1 MLPAAELEKLGFKI
15 VIYPASALLSVTHI
29 VGQVMAQLKE
39 TGTTAH
45 LMESMVSLED
55 CFEAMG
61 LSSMLAEDARFASP
75 V

>member
-1 MLPAAELEKLGFKI
+1 M
-15 VIYPASALLSVTHI
+15 

-39 TGTTAH
+39 TGTTSH
-45 LMESMVSLED
+45 LMDNMVSLED

-61 LSSMLAEDARFASP
+61 LSSMLAEDAQFAHP